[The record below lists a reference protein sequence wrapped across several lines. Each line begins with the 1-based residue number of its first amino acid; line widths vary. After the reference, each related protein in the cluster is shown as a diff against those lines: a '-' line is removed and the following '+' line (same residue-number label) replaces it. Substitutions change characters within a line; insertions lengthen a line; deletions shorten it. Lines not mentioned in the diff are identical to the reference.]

1 MSLSIMTWRL
11 FLADGAPLD
20 FPRDNGLTR
29 NLYTAPGGDGENS
42 SDEDEE
48 ATAMTE
54 RLTIE

>member
-1 MSLSIMTWRL
+1 MTWRL
-11 FLADGAPLD
+11 FFLADGAPLD